1 MVIDSSAI
9 FAILLNEPERM
20 VFLDR
25 IMSAK
30 SASLSAVTLLE
41 CRIVALRRTGLDWDA
56 ELSGLLQRLPLGVIA
71 FDNEQS
77 VLAAEAFRVFGK
89 GRHKASLN
97 FGDCISYA
105 LAKVRGEPL
114 LYKGDDFANTD
125 IVSALA

>member
-1 MVIDSSAI
+1 MVVDSSAI
-9 FAILLNEPERM
+9 FAILLNEAERTL
-20 VFLDR
+20 FLDT

-30 SASLSAVTLLE
+30 SAALSAVTLLE